1 MSEEVALKALSKI
14 DIHEAE
20 CSLRYTAIERRLE
33 AGSKRFDKLDNMI
46 WGIYPLI
53 ISSMMGLIFA
63 VWFK

>member
-1 MSEEVALKALSKI
+1 MSEETALKALKQI

-46 WGIYPLI
+46 WGLYTLI
-53 ISSMMGLIFA
+53 ISSMAGVILTFINQ
-63 VWFK
+63 

>member
-33 AGSKRFDKLDNMI
+33 AGSKRFDKLAN
-46 WGIYPLI
+46 GLLI
-53 ISSMMGLIFA
+53 AALVLVVIL
-63 VWFK
+63 